1 MQSAFFGCRTVLALD
16 AACLCD
22 GAEPRELDESCA
34 VEGDVTV
41 GALIHRDGIRVC
53 RGDGCETHVGA
64 TLTVKRARTP
74 LLVEATVH
82 ALAQKAAPDAVAP
95 LVCYLSAPG
104 DLAAS
109 AIVSRTHGV
118 DGYRFLRG
126 EPSVAECVDW
136 TEAIARAVLALGRA
150 RIVHGDLKLNNTCV
164 AANEWRVIDFGHA
177 AVHREPRVAQRD
189 YIYDTDEPA
198 PFSASFDLRVFIWS
212 CVVHAHE
219 PQLAAWRPWLA
230 RFETAYPVAWR
241 RYVAAKA
248 SSSARMRERAMH
260 AMYQPVYAEHD
271 DEFEPERVLETI
283 RALRAAERDGRA
295 VLDAP

>member
-22 GAEPRELDESCA
+22 GTEPRELDESSA
-34 VEGDVTV
+34 VEGELTI
-41 GALIHRDGIRVC
+41 GALIHRAGLRVC
-53 RGDGCETHVGA
+53 QGDGCETHVGER
-64 TLTVKRARTP
+64 LTVKRARRP

-95 LVCYLSAPG
+95 LVCYLRAPG
-104 DLAAS
+104 DIPAS

-126 EPSVAECVDW
+126 EPSVAECVAW
-136 TEAIARAVLALGRA
+136 TEAIARAVRALGNA
-150 RIVHGDLKLNNTCV
+150 HIVHGDLKLNNTCV
-164 AANEWRVIDFGHA
+164 SANEWRVIDFGHA
-177 AVHREPRVAQRD
+177 AVHTEPRVAQED

-198 PFSASFDLRVFIWS
+198 PFNASFDLRVFIWS

-219 PQLAAWRPWLA
+219 PQLEAWRAWLS
-230 RFETAYPVAWR
+230 RFECAYPVAWR
-241 RYVAAKA
+241 RYVAAKR
-248 SSSARMRERAMH
+248 SNCARLRVRALH

-271 DEFEPERVLETI
+271 AEFEPERVLDTI
-283 RALRAAERDGRA
+283 RVLRAAERDGRA
-295 VLDAP
+295 VLHAP